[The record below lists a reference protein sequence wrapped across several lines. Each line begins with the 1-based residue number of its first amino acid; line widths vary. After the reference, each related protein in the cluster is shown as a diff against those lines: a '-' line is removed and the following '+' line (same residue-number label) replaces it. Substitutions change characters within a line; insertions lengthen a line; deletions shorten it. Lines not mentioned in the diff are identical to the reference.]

1 MRICL
6 RNAFALACG
15 AVVCTVLCAGAVFAQ
30 APQLPK
36 SKTTLNPEKVQEM
49 DKLVEQAIAEGDT
62 PGAVIAVVR
71 RDGVVLMKAY
81 GDRQQE
87 PTVEKMTTDSI
98 FDLAS
103 VTKVTATAISVHI
116 LADRG
121 VLDIDKPVAAYLPEF
136 GVNGKENTT
145 IRQCL
150 THTTGLVPDNS
161 LKDYTGS
168 LEDIKANICKL
179 PIKNVGD
186 FVYSDLGMIAM
197 GYIIKNLTGQTLDV
211 FAKENI
217 YKPLGMNDTGYN
229 PPESKL
235 DRIVPT
241 ERRTPD
247 DKDFIRGKV
256 HDPRAFAMQGV
267 AGHAGNFSTAPDL
280 AILGMMLLN
289 HGTYVKP
296 DGEKVQ
302 ILSEKEFDLM
312 SADQELRG
320 INKFWNKVNVR
331 SLGWDKRST
340 FSRNRSPLMS
350 NSAIGHGGFTGTVFW
365 VDPDNDVC
373 FILLGSCLHPD
384 GFHGSLYPLGGDL
397 GTLVMEGLP
406 QEEQER
412 IQRLK
417 PEKAEEPV
425 EEKPAE

>member
-1 MRICL
+1 
-6 RNAFALACG
+6 
-15 AVVCTVLCAGAVFAQ
+15 
-30 APQLPK
+30 
-36 SKTTLNPEKVQEM
+36 
-49 DKLVEQAIAEGDT
+49 
-62 PGAVIAVVR
+62 
-71 RDGVVLMKAY
+71 
-81 GDRQQE
+81 
-87 PTVEKMTTDSI
+87 
-98 FDLAS
+98 
-103 VTKVTATAISVHI
+103 
-116 LADRG
+116 
-121 VLDIDKPVAAYLPEF
+121 
-136 GVNGKENTT
+136 
-145 IRQCL
+145 
-150 THTTGLVPDNS
+150 
-161 LKDYTGS
+161 
-168 LEDIKANICKL
+168 
-179 PIKNVGD
+179 
-186 FVYSDLGMIAM
+186 
-197 GYIIKNLTGQTLDV
+197 
-211 FAKENI
+211 
-217 YKPLGMNDTGYN
+217 
-229 PPESKL
+229 
-235 DRIVPT
+235 
-241 ERRTPD
+241 
-247 DKDFIRGKV
+247 
-256 HDPRAFAMQGV
+256 MQGV

-302 ILSEKEFDLM
+302 ILSEKEFELM

-417 PEKAEEPV
+417 PEKAENPA